1 LAPSIVTPRR
11 HSWSRLR
18 GREET
23 SKKAQVE
30 DVQEVEAARQ
40 LVQDKK
46 AMEQARHE
54 ASKRAAAE
62 EAQMLAAEKQW
73 IEKKAKALKDAKEE
87 KKRAKIAV
95 NPFAFLDDTEK
106 GSEDEDEEEEEAG
119 ARART
124 DEGAGGADG
133 DDGVLAYRPVKL
145 PGPVSNSLDRCL
157 TAWTGDRMPDLD
169 RPRDT

>member
-106 GSEDEDEEEEEAG
+106 GSEDESG
-119 ARART
+119 MRMRRRRRRAPRPGLMRELEGRT
-124 DEGAGGADG
+124 ATMGFLHTG
-133 DDGVLAYRPVKL
+133 R
-145 PGPVSNSLDRCL
+145 SNSLDRCP
-157 TAWTGDRMPDLD
+157 TPWTGV
-169 RPRDT
+169 